1 MVLQK
6 IVVALGGNAILR
18 PKEEAT
24 FSNQLAN
31 VKISAE
37 QIMSLKEA
45 GHSVVI
51 VHGNGPQVG
60 NIIRQNEEA
69 KGVVP
74 SLPLDACSAESQGL
88 IGYMLTQSLRNE
100 ALKRKMST
108 QVACLLTETEV
119 DLSDPAFA
127 EPTKP
132 IGIFYDKTEAQ
143 ELALNKGWVVKED
156 AGRGYRRVVASP
168 EPVNIHGVEQVAALL
183 NTGTLVVSTG
193 GGGIPIT
200 ADSKGQFSGVDAVI
214 DKDRSAL
221 KLAEQLEADVLMI
234 LTDVTNVYINYNQ
247 PNQEKLTRLSVQQ
260 AVAYVNDG
268 HFAAGSMGPK
278 MEAAIAFAKL
288 GKTAIICSL
297 DEALLALDGKSG
309 TWIKGN

>member
-1 MVLQK
+1 MLKK

-45 GHSVVI
+45 GHNVVI

-69 KGVVP
+69 KSVVP

-108 QVACLLTETEV
+108 SVAWLLTETEV
-119 DLSDPAFA
+119 ELSDPAFA
-127 EPTKP
+127 EPSKP
-132 IGIFYDKTEAQ
+132 IGVFYDKSEAQ
-143 ELALNKGWVVKED
+143 ELALSKGWVVKED

-168 EPVNIHGVEQVAALL
+168 EPVKIHGVEQVAALL
-183 NTGTLVVSTG
+183 NAGTLVVSTG

-200 ADSKGQFSGVDAVI
+200 ADSQGQFSGVDAVI

-234 LTDVTNVYINYNQ
+234 LTDVPHVYINYNQ

-260 AVAYVNDG
+260 AFDYVNAG

-278 MEAAIAFAKL
+278 MEAAIAFAKS
-288 GKTAIICSL
+288 GKIAIICSL
-297 DEALLALDGKSG
+297 DEALLALEGKSG
-309 TWIKGN
+309 TRIEGN